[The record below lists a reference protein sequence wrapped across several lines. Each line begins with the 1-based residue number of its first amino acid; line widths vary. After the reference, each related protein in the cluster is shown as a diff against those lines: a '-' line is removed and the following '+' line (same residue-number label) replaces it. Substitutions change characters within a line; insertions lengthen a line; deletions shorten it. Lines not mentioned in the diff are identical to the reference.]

1 MVTQYGMS
9 EKLGARKFGSGDSEP
24 FLGME
29 RSHARDYSEEIAS
42 AIDDEVRRLIESA
55 HDEAWEVLVEY
66 RDVLDRLVLQLLDK
80 ETLSRKEVLEVFA
93 TVQKRPL
100 RGSYT
105 GYGKRLPSDRPPVL
119 TPKELALAAASDG
132 KNGSAIQGNGQ
143 ALGYAPNGG
152 SGELPGGTGTGQPGP
167 RTLPR
172 TTSRDPASR
181 TTTGAIRTTK
191 HEPAGRRPEP
201 CPRGAP
207 GRG

>member
-1 MVTQYGMS
+1 MS

-105 GYGKRLPSDRPPVL
+105 GYGKRLPSDRPPVQ
-119 TPKELALAAASDG
+119 TPKELALAAASDS

-143 ALGYAPNGG
+143 AIGYAPNGG
-152 SGELPGGTGTGQPGP
+152 SGELPSGTAPGSGGPADGMPHDFPGPGQPYDYGSHP
-167 RTLPR
+167 
-172 TTSRDPASR
+172 DDEA
-181 TTTGAIRTTK
+181 
-191 HEPAGRRPEP
+191 
-201 CPRGAP
+201 
-207 GRG
+207 